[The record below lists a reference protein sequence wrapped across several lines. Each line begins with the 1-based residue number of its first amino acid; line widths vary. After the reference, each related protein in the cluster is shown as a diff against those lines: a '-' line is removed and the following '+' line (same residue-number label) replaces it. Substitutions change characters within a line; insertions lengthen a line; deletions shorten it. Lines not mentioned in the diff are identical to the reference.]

1 MPFISGGPGAGF
13 HLNIDAAAAEFCASG
28 WACQVCG
35 LPTGLDD
42 WVIVAAMGGA
52 GDCVD
57 GWSVLDHAPLHLPCL
72 RMTVRLCPH
81 LNDVSELN
89 PEYVAMYLMCGDVL
103 SKLARKDEAR
113 AWYEAG
119 IAAAKAKGDAHALG
133 ELESALAG
141 L

>member
-13 HLNIDAAAAEFCASG
+13 HLNIDTAAAEFYASG

-89 PEYVAMYLMCGDVL
+89 PEYVACRVVDAAVSVHVDDRSVQAHCLDRRVLFHHLVNVRDV
-103 SKLARKDEAR
+103 DVDVV
-113 AWYEAG
+113 G
-119 IAAAKAKGDAHALG
+119 V
-133 ELESALAG
+133 
-141 L
+141 